1 MNAVGS
7 VWQRRAG
14 LLAAACALDRLH
26 RDVRERAE
34 RSRGPWVVAF
44 SGGADSLALL
54 LLVWAHFP
62 SMRTRLHAVHFN
74 HRLRGAA
81 ADGDEAFCRRV
92 CASLGVRIHVGR
104 RRAANA
110 LRSETAAREA
120 RFTYFDRVL
129 KRLGAKMLWLGHQQ
143 NDVAESLLLRL
154 ARGSGTGGLAA
165 PRPVQVMRGGRVH
178 LRPLLDLPH
187 ATLEAWLKVARIPW
201 REDATNATG
210 DHFRNRLRRDVI
222 PAWARAA
229 DRDVLGGAARS
240 RELLAE
246 DDAALEAWA
255 DAAAGRVPSRQL
267 ELARLQ
273 GLPVAVM
280 RRVLH
285 RWLLRLP
292 DRPDLSRQAFAALLA
307 TVRAGRA
314 TRQSLGAAG
323 LAVIRD
329 GVLDCQRARKIRG
342 KTRKI
347 MVRAN

>member
-1 MNAVGS
+1 MNAAGS
-7 VWQRRAG
+7 VWQRRADR
-14 LLAAACALDRLH
+14 LAAGCPVERLHSEVTACAVRL
-26 RDVRERAE
+26 
-34 RSRGPWVVAF
+34 RGPWVVAL

-54 LLVWAHFP
+54 LLVWAHYP
-62 SMRTRLHAVHFN
+62 SARTRLHAVHFN

-81 ADGDEAFCRRV
+81 ADRDEAFCRRV
-92 CASLGVRIHVGR
+92 CAALRIKLHVGR
-104 RRAANA
+104 RRSAQA
-110 LRSETAAREA
+110 LRSETVAREA
-120 RFTYFDRVL
+120 RFAYFDRVL
-129 KRLGAKMLWLGHQQ
+129 NRLGAKALWLGHQQ

-165 PRPVQVMRGGRVH
+165 PRPVQALRRGRVH
-178 LRPLLDLPH
+178 LRPLLDLSH
-187 ATLEAWLKVARIPW
+187 ATLEAWLKAARIPW

-210 DHFRNRLRRDVI
+210 AHFRNRLRRDVI
-222 PAWARAA
+222 PAWTRAA
-229 DRDVLGGAARS
+229 DRDVLAGAARS
-240 RELLAE
+240 REFIAE

-255 DAAAGRVPSRQL
+255 DVAAGRIPPRRL

-273 GLPVAVM
+273 GLPVAVV

-307 TVRAGRA
+307 AVRAGRA
-314 TRQSLGAAG
+314 TRQSLGSTR
-323 LAVIRD
+323 LAVIRA
-329 GVLDCQRARKIRG
+329 GALDCQRARKIGG